1 MCAWISALALEREF
15 LSGCCCGLG
24 LVVKAAITVTRESFT
39 HVFRLAV
46 EYLKGFLN

>member
-1 MCAWISALALEREF
+1 MCTRIAALALEREF

-24 LVVKAAITVTRESFT
+24 LVVKEAITVTRESFT